1 MQRVMFIAAV
11 MPYSQS
17 GDILSQ
23 FISCFHTHVTC
34 QHLLLM
40 HMKNFWLR
48 IYFMKG
54 QKYFPWAISTQVKY
68 YQRCVEFDWLPI
80 CYSTLCMHVYISN
93 IF

>member
-1 MQRVMFIAAV
+1 MQRVMLIAAV
-11 MPYSQS
+11 MPHSQS

-23 FISCFHTHVTC
+23 FISCFHTHVIC

-48 IYFMKG
+48 IYLERSKVFSMGNKDLG
-54 QKYFPWAISTQVKY
+54 KI
-68 YQRCVEFDWLPI
+68 YQRSVEFDLLPI
-80 CYSTLCMHVYISN
+80 CYPTLCMHVYISN